1 MPRWKQITQLIKVSG
16 NDATASQAQQLRRK
30 LCQRKQTWSKICFL
44 RHTLFFWEMGEE
56 NSSHPG
62 QNRSRCWGGINS
74 QGEKT
79 KKKKRQNGKLGFH
92 SFISLPR
99 ARISLKSSA
108 AVTVTVM
115 QELILVHQ
123 DYCSSSSQC
132 KADPRNSRSTV
143 TSILIHRPAF
153 LKLCECSDA
162 CVWYCTW
169 MTTLKRALEGC
180 S

>member
-1 MPRWKQITQLIKVSG
+1 MKKIVHTQAKIGVVAGEALTVRG
-16 NDATASQAQQLRRK
+16 
-30 LCQRKQTWSKICFL
+30 RKQ
-44 RHTLFFWEMGEE
+44 
-56 NSSHPG
+56 
-62 QNRSRCWGGINS
+62 
-74 QGEKT
+74 

-92 SFISLPR
+92 SVISLPR

-162 CVWYCTW
+162 CV
-169 MTTLKRALEGC
+169 
-180 S
+180 